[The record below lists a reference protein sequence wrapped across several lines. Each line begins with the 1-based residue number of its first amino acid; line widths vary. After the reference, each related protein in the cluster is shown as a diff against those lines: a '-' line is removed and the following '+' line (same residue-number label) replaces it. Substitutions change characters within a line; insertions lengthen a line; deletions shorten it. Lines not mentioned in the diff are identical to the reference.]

1 MKCGITSRS
10 FIFISLSLY
19 AISLFYISLWNVY
32 GLNIVQSTKY
42 SVIISRNI
50 SEFENEN
57 NNIMERENRIN
68 HLDETNES
76 SKNSNN
82 SKKKELF
89 DVLNSLEECPSKEDL
104 KNIWVHTLGVAK
116 EDLDHIL
123 KVLKALIQKYL
134 NNDVYLG
141 IDKDGYKEF
150 LYESIWNEN
159 RSGFCTTIDNQE
171 AEYSKN
177 FFRLI
182 NTKHTLN
189 DILKYIN
196 SFLEHFMTLKNELD
210 DVCQKEHLEKISLSL
225 RLFNY

>member
-82 SKKKELF
+82 SKK
-89 DVLNSLEECPSKEDL
+89 ECPSKEDL